1 MELIVSNYIC
11 LKGTSE
17 LARQNEALLLERFP
31 GEFVENAM
39 GLNREIG
46 QINDSSKLKIG
57 ETDGF
62 TGKTGGTT
70 KGEIGNLGAALTIEV
85 ADTGIFGALWELAEH
100 FESGLLVDLFSIPIR
115 QETIEVCECFDKNPY
130 RLASWDCLLI
140 AVEGATALVWR
151 LRESGY
157 PATIIGHLTPGKDRL
172 ILCDGRRQYLTPPE
186 RG

>member
-1 MELIVSNYIC
+1 MADWFQFRKDGRVELIVSNYIG

-39 GLNREIG
+39 GLRADLSVEEQSAIVREIG
-46 QINDSSKLKIG
+46 Q
-57 ETDGF
+57 
-62 TGKTGGTT
+62 
-70 KGEIGNLGAALTIEV
+70 IEV